1 MPERDNDMLGTACS
15 KETLKQVAFLKSEE
29 WEELIQMTP
38 LKPGYED
45 TRHNYFALHSNEVY
59 THLRLNIYPD
69 GGIARLR
76 VFGEAFCNRLSKQ
89 TGEVID
95 LVAMENGGVCKGY
108 SNAHY
113 GHPRNLIRAGRGI
126 NMGDGWETARRLD
139 RPAVL
144 ETDTTGILQ
153 VPGNEWAV
161 FRLGYIGEISH
172 VMVDTAHFK
181 GNYPDSVKIEG
192 TLMKPTR
199 EFNGRAIAQCD
210 WKTILPASKVRRKP
224 TPKPTFKVAHH
235 NFLLPFL
242 DTHAFC

>member
-1 MPERDNDMLGTACS
+1 MPERDNDMLGTACT
-15 KETLKQVAFLKSEE
+15 KEALKQVASLKSAE
-29 WEELIQMTP
+29 WEEVIQMTL

-45 TRHNYFALHSNEVY
+45 TRHNYFSLHSNEVF

-76 VFGEAFCNRLSKQ
+76 VYGEAFCNPPTKQ
-89 TGEVID
+89 TGEIID

-172 VMVDTAHFK
+172 VKVDTAHFK
-181 GNYPDSVKIEG
+181 GNFPDSVKIEG

-210 WKTILPASKVRRKP
+210 WKTILPASKVR
-224 TPKPTFKVAHH
+224 TCH
-235 NFLLPFL
+235 
-242 DTHAFC
+242 